1 MTSLLNWFRRG
12 TESVAVGL
20 LTAIFVL
27 FILQIFTRYVIR
39 QPLGWTLEACLIA
52 WLWLVFWSAA
62 FTLNN
67 NDHVRFTVLA
77 DAARPGLKRVFTV
90 IAAVAFIAAFGLS
103 LPATAD
109 FIGFMAIE
117 KTSLLKIPFDLVFS
131 IYLIFAIAIIVR
143 CLGQIVV
150 TIRATRPGS
159 AE

>member
-1 MTSLLNWFRRG
+1 MRTFLVWFRRG

-77 DAARPGLKRVFTV
+77 DAVRPDLKRIFAV

-131 IYLIFAIAIIVR
+131 IYLIFAIAIIAR
-143 CLGQIVV
+143 CLWQII
-150 TIRATRPGS
+150 TAFRATPPGS

>member
-1 MTSLLNWFRRG
+1 MRTLLTWFQRG

-62 FTLNN
+62 FTLRHD
-67 NDHVRFTVLA
+67 DHVRFTVLA
-77 DAARPGLKRVFTV
+77 DAANPGLKRFFAV
-90 IAAVAFIAAFGLS
+90 ISAAFFIAAFGLS

-117 KTSLLKIPFDLVFS
+117 KTSLLKIPFDYVFS
-131 IYLIFAIAIIVR
+131 IYLIFAIAIILR
-143 CLGQIVV
+143 CLWQIV
-150 TIRATRPGS
+150 S
-159 AE
+159 AFRETPPSIGE